1 MAFVKLFSTIT
12 ESSLWS
18 ESKETRV
25 LFVTMLAKADAT
37 GFVEAALPGL
47 ARVSNLSLE
56 ETRVAVAQL
65 EGPDPHSK
73 NPANEGRRVIHVPE
87 RGGWQIL
94 NYAAYRER
102 RNDEERQAYM
112 RQYMKQ
118 YRAKNKNGGGEL
130 CAYCGDEATEL
141 DHIIPKAN
149 GGTED
154 NSNLAPCC
162 GTCNS
167 SKKAYGLVDWLTR
180 KNLVRS
186 KASLEVALEN
196 ANVRRAYEFLLADV
210 NNVSK
215 CKPYVS
221 RGKPPLAHADGEADG
236 EAEVEA
242 AAIAALESK
251 KATAANQDLFSSDP
265 SHSGNHPMPS
275 PIGVRNFGDWRVS
288 IGLRVWVDRTELT
301 EWHALWESEG
311 WDSMTKGYKILCGKI
326 EEPKKIHLS
335 HFLEIRK

>member
-112 RQYMKQ
+112 RQYMKD
-118 YRAKNKNGGGEL
+118 YRSEHVNK
-130 CAYCGDEATEL
+130 
-141 DHIIPKAN
+141 
-149 GGTED
+149 
-154 NSNLAPCC
+154 
-162 GTCNS
+162 
-167 SKKAYGLVDWLTR
+167 R
-180 KNLVRS
+180 KQS
-186 KASLEVALEN
+186 
-196 ANVRRAYEFLLADV
+196 V

-215 CKPYVS
+215 CKPSVS
-221 RGKPPLAHADGEADG
+221 HGKPPLAHADGEADG

-251 KATAANQDLFSSDP
+251 KATAAPQALFS
-265 SHSGNHPMPS
+265 
-275 PIGVRNFGDWRVS
+275 VRNFGDWRVS

-301 EWHALWESEG
+301 EWHALWDAEG

>member
-73 NPANEGRRVIHVPE
+73 NPANEGRRVLHVPE

-94 NYAAYRER
+94 NYQAYRER

-112 RQYMKQ
+112 RQYMKE
-118 YRAKNKNGGGEL
+118 YRAERVNK
-130 CAYCGDEATEL
+130 
-141 DHIIPKAN
+141 
-149 GGTED
+149 
-154 NSNLAPCC
+154 
-162 GTCNS
+162 
-167 SKKAYGLVDWLTR
+167 SKQ
-180 KNLVRS
+180 S
-186 KASLEVALEN
+186 
-196 ANVRRAYEFLLADV
+196 V
-210 NNVSK
+210 NKVSK
-215 CKPYVS
+215 CKPDV
-221 RGKPPLAHADGEADG
+221 RRCKPPLAHAEAEAEAD
-236 EAEVEA
+236 AKVEA
-242 AAIAALESK
+242 AAVAALESERP
-251 KATAANQDLFSSDP
+251 ATATSEDPFSVDSKKNDQP
-265 SHSGNHPMPS
+265 VVAPVAT
-275 PIGVRNFGDWRVS
+275 VRNFGDWRVS
-288 IGLRVWVDRTELT
+288 VGLRVWVDRTELT
-301 EWHALWESEG
+301 EWHALWEAEG

>member
-112 RQYMKQ
+112 RQYMKD
-118 YRAKNKNGGGEL
+118 YRSEHVNK
-130 CAYCGDEATEL
+130 
-141 DHIIPKAN
+141 
-149 GGTED
+149 
-154 NSNLAPCC
+154 
-162 GTCNS
+162 
-167 SKKAYGLVDWLTR
+167 R
-180 KNLVRS
+180 KQS
-186 KASLEVALEN
+186 
-196 ANVRRAYEFLLADV
+196 V

-215 CKPYVS
+215 CKPSVS
-221 RGKPPLAHADGEADG
+221 HGKPPLAHAEGEADG

-251 KATAANQDLFSSDP
+251 KATAAPPQELFSPDP
-265 SHSGNHPMPS
+265 SHVGSHPIPS

-301 EWHALWESEG
+301 EWHALWDAEG

>member
-102 RNDEERQAYM
+102 RNDE
-112 RQYMKQ
+112 
-118 YRAKNKNGGGEL
+118 
-130 CAYCGDEATEL
+130 
-141 DHIIPKAN
+141 
-149 GGTED
+149 
-154 NSNLAPCC
+154 
-162 GTCNS
+162 
-167 SKKAYGLVDWLTR
+167 
-180 KNLVRS
+180 
-186 KASLEVALEN
+186 
-196 ANVRRAYEFLLADV
+196 
-210 NNVSK
+210 
-215 CKPYVS
+215 
-221 RGKPPLAHADGEADG
+221 
-236 EAEVEA
+236 
-242 AAIAALESK
+242 
-251 KATAANQDLFSSDP
+251 
-265 SHSGNHPMPS
+265 
-275 PIGVRNFGDWRVS
+275 
-288 IGLRVWVDRTELT
+288 
-301 EWHALWESEG
+301 
-311 WDSMTKGYKILCGKI
+311 
-326 EEPKKIHLS
+326 
-335 HFLEIRK
+335 